1 MTTQGNHKRLDEVG
15 QEILLSSRG
24 QQVMMQW
31 EKQYMELCVDA
42 LGIQLTDRV
51 LEIGFGLAYS
61 SSRIQSFR
69 PQSHTIIEC
78 DQETLQRAQ
87 KFAGRYKGVQIMS
100 GTWQNVLPTLD
111 QFDCV
116 FFDDYPLPELEAENL
131 FASGKGFSRRS
142 RWHEFLDVVLKH
154 CATGA
159 KISGYLARELDLQ
172 RPGCQLFVSK
182 VQVDVPEHCNYFPHK
197 TALIP
202 LITVTNPVVAAGTS
216 DISVE
221 SSLPLPLPHF
231 SKKFQ
236 RIFQS
241 TSRPERAVYVDTKF
255 FCERQQIAEIRE
267 FLQAHEMDDFLRKQ
281 SAEFNRGDSSDMGGE
296 VSCTRGM
303 ALDGGQHVNE
313 RSIHYDDELSRRE
326 FLRTLKSKAA
336 ASKQVLG

>member
-1 MTTQGNHKRLDEVG
+1 MTTQGNRKGLDEVG

-24 QQVMMQW
+24 QQIMMQW
-31 EKQYMELCVDA
+31 EKQYMERCVDA
-42 LGIQLTDRV
+42 LAIQLTDRV

-87 KFAGRYKGVQIMS
+87 QFAQKCKGVEIMS

-116 FFDDYPLPELEAENL
+116 FFDDYPLPELEAGKS
-131 FASGKGFSRRS
+131 FASGQGLSRRRS

-154 CATGA
+154 CAAGA
-159 KISGYLARELDLQ
+159 RISGYLARELDLQ

-202 LITVTNPVVAAGTS
+202 VITVTDPVVAAGTG
-216 DISVE
+216 DIGVK
-221 SSLPLPLPHF
+221 SSLTLPLPHF
-231 SKKFQ
+231 SRRFQ
-236 RIFQS
+236 RIFQR
-241 TSRPERAVYVDTKF
+241 TSRPEGAVYVDTRF
-255 FCERQQIAEIRE
+255 SCERRQIAEIRE
-267 FLQAHEMDDFLRKQ
+267 FLQAHEMDTFSRNQLG
-281 SAEFNRGDSSDMGGE
+281 ECNGGDSSDMS
-296 VSCTRGM
+296 VSYVREM
-303 ALDGGQHVNE
+303 AQDGGQQVNE
-313 RSIHYDDELSRRE
+313 RIMHYDDERSRRE
-326 FLRTLKSKAA
+326 MLRTLRSKAA